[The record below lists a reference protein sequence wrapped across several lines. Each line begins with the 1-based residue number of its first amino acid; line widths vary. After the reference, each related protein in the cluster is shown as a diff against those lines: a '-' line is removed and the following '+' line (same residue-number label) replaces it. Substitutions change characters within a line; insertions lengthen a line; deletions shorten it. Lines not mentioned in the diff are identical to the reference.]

1 MSIRTRNN
9 ATPWAALFFA
19 LLGLAW
25 CGYVAFPTA
34 NPAPCATSGC
44 ALFRDSRIAGV
55 SLWWI
60 GGAYFFLLAI
70 VCLRGNRQLARLM
83 AMAALFLDS
92 VLLVVMF
99 FTAPCFDC
107 LVVAIFLGLTY
118 YHLRS
123 AGDGWFV
130 AQQAPS
136 LLLPIWFGL
145 FLGNFVLAANE
156 QLPQFAMGN
165 TRSSDVRIYFSPSCN
180 ACRAAILASGN
191 AAALYPV
198 EENSGDMD
206 SIIRLGALLKAN
218 VPMREALP
226 RSINPDEPVPYLP
239 FYERMLLSVQLM
251 RNKAVV
257 LRQGFRALPMI
268 QINGMPVSKTA
279 PLEEKGEP
287 ESSLPQEG
295 RGGPASEGPVYN
307 LAPSYADPAGASDG
321 AGQRHSAAPRS
332 PDAPALVGPIS
343 DESARHNQVRQ
354 NQAGQTQSGRTG
366 QRVANGHGQTDSGNL
381 PDFLLNNA
389 DDLSRCSRA
398 SGQPCN

>member
-1 MSIRTRNN
+1 MSIRTRSN
-9 ATPWAALFFA
+9 ATPWAALLFA

-25 CGYVAFPTA
+25 CGYVAFPTG

-44 ALFRDSRIAGV
+44 ALFRDSRIAGI
-55 SLWWI
+55 SLWWV

-70 VCLRGNRQLARLM
+70 VCLRGNRPLARLM
-83 AMAALFLDS
+83 AMVALFLDS

-107 LVVAIFLGLTY
+107 LVVAVFLGLTY

-123 AGDGWFV
+123 AGDGGWFV
-130 AQQAPS
+130 TPQSPS

-145 FLGNFVLAANE
+145 LLGNAVLAINE
-156 QLPQFAMGN
+156 QLPLTSMGN
-165 TRSSDVRIYFSPSCN
+165 SRSADVRIFFSPSCK

-198 EENSGDMD
+198 EEKDGDID

-226 RSINPDEPVPYLP
+226 RSIDPNEPVPHLP
-239 FYERMLLSVQLM
+239 FYERMLLSVQLV

-268 QINGMPVSKTA
+268 QINGMPVGADALGDRRDSGDAGHGART
-279 PLEEKGEP
+279 PD
-287 ESSLPQEG
+287 
-295 RGGPASEGPVYN
+295 GPVYN
-307 LAPSYADPAGASDG
+307 LDPSYADPSASGGMSPRNPSSPGNARGQGDG
-321 AGQRHSAAPRS
+321 
-332 PDAPALVGPIS
+332 
-343 DESARHNQVRQ
+343 
-354 NQAGQTQSGRTG
+354 
-366 QRVANGHGQTDSGNL
+366 GNL
-381 PDFLLNNA
+381 PDFLHNA
-389 DDLSRCSRA
+389 DDLSRCVQGT
-398 SGQPCN
+398 GQPCN